1 MAPPTTALRC
11 SFATPACSVADTEV
25 KVTDQERVVASAL
38 ASYLGKKKTNLA
50 QVFQTLQHQRANKAK
65 TAAHKAAAAAAAA
78 AAATAKAATAA
89 TAKAAAATAAAAMAK
104 AQKQ

>member
-78 AAATAKAATAA
+78 AATAKAATAA
-89 TAKAAAATAAAAMAK
+89 TAKAAAATAAAATAK

>member
-1 MAPPTTALRC
+1 M
-11 SFATPACSVADTEV
+11 
-25 KVTDQERVVASAL
+25 TDQERVVASAL

-78 AAATAKAATAA
+78 ATAKAATAA
-89 TAKAAAATAAAAMAK
+89 TAKAAAATAAAATAK
-104 AQKQ
+104 AHKQ